1 MEHIFQDIPRRTIC
15 SFSHFSGQFKY
26 SSYFGFNIMK
36 FDFQARVLLQIIVCE
51 IKSYVG
57 VKVFVCFYI

>member
-1 MEHIFQDIPRRTIC
+1 
-15 SFSHFSGQFKY
+15 
-26 SSYFGFNIMK
+26 MK
-36 FDFQARVLLQIIVCE
+36 FDFQARVLLQIIVYE